1 MRVVSEPIAVL
12 LGSGYTLS
20 QIKTAFE
27 DVTWAT
33 RNDLTPDLKALKAE
47 VLSLIEEG
55 EGEGEA

>member
-27 DVTWAT
+27 DVFWAT
-33 RNDLTPDLKALKAE
+33 ENDLTPDLKALKAE